1 MGFPSKKSTS
11 YERKLNKKLALLV
24 LFQLIGLL
32 FFCLH
37 SDWNLAKLMTV
48 VIPLVVATL
57 WVSSDI
63 FKSVLG
69 VFNTFHSSL
78 EHINKGSYN
87 STPYLNYQ
95 QGALSSLSLEYQRL
109 QKRLQE
115 NSFGEQKE
123 AFVVYQ
129 LIEQLDT
136 PVLLF
141 DHKRL
146 LIKANKT
153 SAAFLGKDWRMIK
166 GASFSDVGLQLNVNG
181 QVTCNKTEQNWSVK
195 SCISTMGNNQFYL
208 VVLQDIGQ
216 ALREKELSSWQQLI
230 KVIGHEVRNSLTPI
244 YSLSNALADTHKND
258 DATHQAL
265 MVIANRS
272 KSLQEF
278 VNNTTKLSDIAQ
290 PQPSNIELHQLLHD
304 CCKLIGIFDYNI
316 NSEIN
321 SNSVNADK
329 AQLEQV
335 LINLLKNAQ
344 ESTEEQQSIQISIN
358 QSEDGIIIAISDQ
371 GVGIY
376 QSNNLFTPFYTTKKT
391 GSGIGLP
398 LSKKI
403 IEAHNGRIWVKN
415 NKSGQG
421 VTASVW
427 LPN

>member
-63 FKSVLG
+63 FKTVLD

-153 SAAFLGKDWRMIK
+153 SASFLGKDWRMVK
-166 GASFSDVGLQLNVNG
+166 GASLSDVGLKLNING

-244 YSLSNALADTHKND
+244 YSLSNALADTHKSD

-304 CCKLIGIFDYNI
+304 CCSLIGIFDYSI

-344 ESTEEQQSIQISIN
+344 ESTEKQESIQISIN

-376 QSNNLFTPFYTTKKT
+376 ESNNLFTPFYTTKKT

-403 IEAHNGRIWVKN
+403 IEAHNGRIWVEN

>member
-1 MGFPSKKSTS
+1 
-11 YERKLNKKLALLV
+11 
-24 LFQLIGLL
+24 
-32 FFCLH
+32 
-37 SDWNLAKLMTV
+37 
-48 VIPLVVATL
+48 
-57 WVSSDI
+57 
-63 FKSVLG
+63 
-69 VFNTFHSSL
+69 
-78 EHINKGSYN
+78 
-87 STPYLNYQ
+87 
-95 QGALSSLSLEYQRL
+95 LSFEYQKLQTRL
-109 QKRLQE
+109 QA

-123 AFVVYQ
+123 AFVIYQ

-153 SAAFLGKDWRMIK
+153 SASFLGKDWRMIK

-244 YSLSNALADTHKND
+244 YSLSNALADTHKSD

-304 CCKLIGIFDYNI
+304 CCSLIGIFDYSI

-344 ESTEEQQSIQISIN
+344 ESTEKQESIQISIN

-376 QSNNLFTPFYTTKKT
+376 ESNNLFTPFYTTKKT

-403 IEAHNGRIWVKN
+403 IEPHNGRIWVKN

>member
-24 LFQLIGLL
+24 LFQLIGLF

-153 SAAFLGKDWRMIK
+153 SAAFLGKDWRMVK
-166 GASFSDVGLQLNVNG
+166 GASFSDVGLKLNING

-304 CCKLIGIFDYNI
+304 CCSLIGIFDYSI

-344 ESTEEQQSIQISIN
+344 ESTEKQESIQISIN
-358 QSEDGIIIAISDQ
+358 QSEDGITVAISDQ

-376 QSNNLFTPFYTTKKT
+376 ESNNLFTPFYTTKKT

-403 IEAHNGRIWVKN
+403 IEAHNGRIWVEN